1 MDWTKYLPDGEPQTN
16 GVQDT
21 DACVTFSALH
31 CIETQLN
38 RYLAT
43 SQLSSDFLQF
53 LNEKGYIQNGKIRF
67 SALFNA
73 ILDGTTVSGNSM
85 VAVDNSIIAVG
96 LIPETMLPLP
106 PGEDFVQYMNKA
118 NITQEMKI
126 TAALFLDFVNIRP
139 KFLYTPVTSQTLAT
153 APVQL
158 CIAICAGYT
167 TEPVVGACTQL
178 PQHCVMQYGI
188 DGGQQIFDTILPY
201 QKTLAADYGNFGVM
215 QYIVTPAVPPT
226 LFSKFLVYLEQL

>member
-1 MDWTKYLPDGEPQTN
+1 MDWKKYLPDGEPQTN

-21 DACVTFSALH
+21 DSCTTFSALH

-38 RYLAT
+38 MYL
-43 SQLSSDFLQF
+43 SEGKLSTDFMQF
-53 LNEKGYIQNGKIRF
+53 LNEKGYIQNGKVRF

-73 ILDGTTVSGNSM
+73 ILNGTTQAGNTM
-85 VAVDNSIIAVG
+85 LAVDTSILAIG
-96 LIPETMLPLP
+96 CIPETMLPIP
-106 PGEDFVQYMNKA
+106 AGEDFAQYMAMK

-139 KFLYTPVTSQTLAT
+139 KWIYSPVTSQTLAT

-158 CIAICAGYT
+158 SISLCAGYT
-167 TEPVVGACTQL
+167 TESVVSACNQI
-178 PQHCVMQYGI
+178 PQHCIMQYGI

-201 QKTLAADYGNFGVM
+201 QKILAADYGNFGVM
-215 QYIVTPAVPPT
+215 QYVVTPAVPPT
-226 LFSKFLVYLEQL
+226 LFSKFLTYLEQL